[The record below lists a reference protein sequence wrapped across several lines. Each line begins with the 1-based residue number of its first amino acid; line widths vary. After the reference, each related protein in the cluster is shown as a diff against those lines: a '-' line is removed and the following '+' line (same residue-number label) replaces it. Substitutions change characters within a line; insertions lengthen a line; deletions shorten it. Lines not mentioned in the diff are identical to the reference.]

1 MRTLQSKGVDT
12 PLAVATDWTQVHLLE
27 TVLIAD
33 LGADAYI
40 GLWNGKTDWGSAGV
54 TKALTDYKTLLSFAN
69 TDRAGLD
76 WPDATQYVI
85 DGKAAYTVMGDWVA
99 ATLDSQKLVMDK
111 DWTWF
116 PVPGTQ
122 GVFDFLADSFVMPT
136 KGPNPAG
143 TTAWL
148 QTVGSAAGQK
158 AFNLRKGS
166 IPARTDANPADYP
179 AYQQAA
185 MADFSSGTIV
195 PSLAHGAAAPIAW
208 LTDITSA
215 VGQFGTH
222 PDVSTLQDQLV
233 AAATSHTK
241 AG

>member
-1 MRTLQSKGVDT
+1 M
-12 PLAVATDWTQVHLLE
+12 
-27 TVLIAD
+27 
-33 LGADAYI
+33 
-40 GLWNGKTDWGSAGV
+40 
-54 TKALTDYKTLLSFAN
+54 TKALNDYATLLGFAN

-99 ATLDSQKLVMDK
+99 ATLDSQKLVMNR
-111 DWTWF
+111 DWAWF

-122 GVFDFLADSFVMPT
+122 GTFDFLADSFVMPT

-148 QTVGSAAGQK
+148 ETVGSAQGQK
-158 AFNLRKGS
+158 AFNIRKGS

-185 MADFSSGTIV
+185 MADFKSNTIV

-215 VGQFGTH
+215 VGKFGT
-222 PDVSTLQDQLV
+222 DLNVATLQKQLV
-233 AAATSHTK
+233 TAAQAHAQ